1 MVIMILVGL
10 VGLMSLVGLVS
21 LVDQVGL
28 VFKGRY
34 MVFGDLKRLKMISD
48 MVLMSFQ
55 MKVGTLMIRRNLII
69 PRSSM
74 IQKEFKL
81 EIYTLIIPNLRPQKK
96 KFYDALENSKS
107 SLPS

>member
-34 MVFGDLKRLKMISD
+34 MVFGDLKRLKMVS
-48 MVLMSFQ
+48 VWF
-55 MKVGTLMIRRNLII
+55 
-69 PRSSM
+69 
-74 IQKEFKL
+74 
-81 EIYTLIIPNLRPQKK
+81 
-96 KFYDALENSKS
+96 
-107 SLPS
+107 